1 MVTHHPAASERR
13 RARARRVLV
22 IGAHPDDEV
31 LGAGG
36 TIARH
41 VQEGDEVCV
50 LILTDGVTSH
60 HNETALQKA
69 AARRAC
75 RTLGTTDVR
84 FVDLPDQRLDGL
96 PLLEVI
102 RPISA
107 VISDL
112 RPSVVYTHHR
122 GDANQDHRAAF
133 AATLVAARPVG
144 DNPVQRLLCYEVAS
158 STEWGP
164 PFAEW
169 AFLPTVYVDI
179 SQTLEAK
186 VRALEAYRD
195 TFVSEV
201 KPFPHPRSPE
211 GVRAY
216 ALHHGIVAGLR
227 AAEAFVLVRELH
239 PPLAQEKILDPLDA
253 GLIAATGDQ

>member
-1 MVTHHPAASERR
+1 MLTPYPTEPERR
-13 RARARRVLV
+13 RFGPRRVLV

-69 AARRAC
+69 AARSAC
-75 RTLGTTDVR
+75 RALGTTDVR

-107 VISDL
+107 VIKDL
-112 RPSVVYTHHR
+112 RPDVVYTHHR
-122 GDANQDHRAAF
+122 GDANQDHRTAF
-133 AATLVAARPVG
+133 AATLVATRPFG

-179 SQTLEAK
+179 SQTLETK
-186 VRALEAYRD
+186 IRAFEAYRD

-201 KPFPHPRSPE
+201 RVFPHPRSPE
-211 GVRAY
+211 GVRVY
-216 ALHHGIVAGLR
+216 ALHHGIAAGMR

-239 PPLAQEKILDPLDA
+239 PPIAQENVLEPLCA
-253 GLIAATGDQ
+253 KLITLAEDR